1 MLVLLLS
8 LMFIASELDRYI
20 EDCKKRTHFC
30 KDQFFCVLNM
40 LDSSFK
46 KNLQLELT
54 EKCMQECNQVKPC
67 ARRTKCTFQC
77 LSSGRNFEETRITPD
92 IQKLDSQTEIGDVWA
107 FFILIFFFLGII
119 FMILICWFC
128 IDQCCKKEINE
139 ETRAKITEEL
149 RAKITEELMEKIREE
164 LMEKIMEE
172 EEEEE
177 INNHL
182 D

>member
-1 MLVLLLS
+1 MLALLLS

-46 KNLQLELT
+46 KNFQLELT

-128 IDQCCKKEINE
+128 IDQCCKKEINY
-139 ETRAKITEEL
+139 EL
-149 RAKITEELMEKIREE
+149 QYIFLVLIKNGPRSIVSV
-164 LMEKIMEE
+164 
-172 EEEEE
+172 
-177 INNHL
+177 INLWIIL
-182 D
+182 DIFSNSYDKCYFI